1 MSSAILSSAAKQ
13 YKIHPD
19 KLLII
24 GLSLFVLIPL
34 LIFLVIPIGI
44 VLLKSFQI
52 GTDKSGNLLW
62 GLENYTATLSQSHFW
77 TVLTN
82 SLSVAISVTII
93 SVLLAFIFA
102 YAIQRSKMPGKRYFS
117 LLAMLPIFAP
127 SLVQALG
134 LIFLLGRNGIINRWF
149 DLEIE
154 IYGFW
159 GIVISDV
166 IYAFP
171 QAFLVLSAALA
182 VADARPYEAARMLGA
197 NKRQIFFDVTLPS
210 IKFGLISSVFLVFT
224 VTITDFG
231 NAMVIGG
238 DYSVLATEIYNQVS
252 GQMNFNLG
260 SVIAIILLIP
270 VFIAFTIERLADRKQ
285 QALVTDNA
293 NPLTPQK
300 NFLLDSSLFIFS
312 IIMCCLILLVI
323 GIVIYASFIKLW
335 PYNMSFTLNNYNI
348 SSQGGYQP
356 LITSVIV
363 SLMAA
368 FIGVIMV
375 ITSAYVV
382 NKSKGHLSH
391 LINFFSIL
399 PAAVPGMVLGLAYI
413 FFFNS
418 SINPLNIIYGTVF
431 ILAINNVY
439 HYHAQGFLTA
449 ITSLKQVSSRFD
461 ETSACLG
468 ANLSSTIKRVT
479 LPIILPTILSIAVF
493 FFMRSMVTLS
503 AVIFLVSPSVNMAAV
518 SVMLLD
524 DAGNTTQ
531 AAAYSTLIILIVLI
545 SLIIM
550 NILLRIFKIK
560 MRSLIS

>member
-1 MSSAILSSAAKQ
+1 MSSASASK
-13 YKIHPD
+13 KSRIHPD
-19 KLLII
+19 KLLIA
-24 GLSLFVLIPL
+24 GLSAFVIIPL
-34 LIFLVIPIGI
+34 LIFLIIPIGI

-52 GTDKSGNLLW
+52 GTDKSGKLLW
-62 GLENYTATLSQSHFW
+62 GLENYTTTLSESHFW
-77 TVLTN
+77 TVVTN
-82 SLSVAISVTII
+82 SLSVATTVTFISVT
-93 SVLLAFIFA
+93 LAFIFA
-102 YAIQRSKMPGKRYFS
+102 YAIQRSQMPGKHYFS

-134 LIFLLGRNGIINRWF
+134 LIFLLGRNGIVNRWL
-149 DLEIE
+149 DLDIE

-197 NKRQIFFDVTLPS
+197 NKYRIFIDVTLPS
-210 IKFGLISSVFLVFT
+210 IKFGLISSIFLVFT

-270 VFIAFTIERLADRKQ
+270 VFIAFAIERIADRKQ
-285 QALVTDNA
+285 HALVTDNA
-293 NPLTPQK
+293 NPLVPKK
-300 NFLLDSSLFIFS
+300 NFMLDSSMFLFSS
-312 IIMCCLILLVI
+312 IICSLILLVI
-323 GIVIYASFIKLW
+323 GIVVYASFIKLW
-335 PYNMSFTLNNYNI
+335 PYNMSFTLNNYNF

-363 SLMAA
+363 SLLAA
-368 FIGVIMV
+368 VIGVIMV
-375 ITSAYVV
+375 VASAYVV
-382 NKSKGHLSH
+382 NKSKSH
-391 LINFFSIL
+391 MSGLINFFSIL

-413 FFFNS
+413 FFFNDPM
-418 SINPLNIIYGTVF
+418 NPLNLLYGTIF

-449 ITSLKQVSSRFD
+449 TTSLKQVSSRFD

-468 ANLSSTIKRVT
+468 ANLFTTIKRIT
-479 LPIILPTILSIAVF
+479 LPIILPAILSIGVF
-493 FFMRSMVTLS
+493 FFMRSMVTLA

-531 AAAYSTLIILIVLI
+531 AAAYSTLIILIVL
-545 SLIIM
+545 STLILM
-550 NILLRIFKIK
+550 NLLLKFFNVKT
-560 MRSLIS
+560 RSLIS